1 MVQEWLIMVD
11 GKILVEK
18 LVEYA
23 KQFLHLSEYDE
34 TYIRNILL
42 GEFGLTSAAV
52 GYKVDTDE
60 IAAMT
65 VPDELFNATMDFA
78 RENNLC
84 ESGYEEIFA
93 TYIFGII
100 TPMPSEVN
108 QRMRALREKI
118 SAKAACEYLYEM
130 GIKNNYI
137 RKTAIDKNVGWTF
150 KDGKRTLE
158 ITINLSKPEKDNKDI
173 AKLVNAPKDTTKYP
187 LCLLCHENEGY
198 RGTLTHPARTNIRT
212 FRMTLAG
219 ETWYMQYSP
228 YAYFYQH
235 CILLS
240 SKHVPMQMTKNT
252 VEKLFDFIEY
262 VPHYFIGSNSDLPI
276 VGGSILNH
284 EHFQGGLH
292 ELPMHKAGLLR
303 TFRHENYPDVSIG
316 QVDWYNSVIRLSGY
330 NRNTVVDLAGEI
342 IEGWKQYSDPSVD
355 IIANE
360 NGVRHNTC
368 TTIARFLP
376 DNRYSVDIIFRNNCT
391 SEQYP
396 DGIFHA
402 HPEYHN
408 IKKEGIGLIEA
419 MGMYIL
425 PARLKRQLGEMAQV
439 LCGKTPYDK
448 EAIADPSHSLY
459 VHRFMIEKLID
470 KYGIVKDEKTAEKHI
485 TEYVNDV
492 CVHILENTAVF
503 KSDEQGKVAF
513 DRFLHT
519 LNIR

>member
-1 MVQEWLIMVD
+1 MVD

-18 LVEYA
+18 LVCYA
-23 KQFLHLSEYDE
+23 EKFLYLSDYDE
-34 TYIRNILL
+34 VYTRNLLL
-42 GEFGLTSAAV
+42 GEFGLTAAAV
-52 GYKVDTDE
+52 DPQIDE
-60 IAAMT
+60 KHIASMA
-65 VPDELFNATMDFA
+65 VPDELFDSVKLYAE
-78 RENNLC
+78 ENNLC
-84 ESGYEEIFA
+84 EKGYEEIYA

-100 TPMPSEVN
+100 TPKPSEVN
-108 QRMRALREKI
+108 QRMRTLREKI
-118 SAKAACEYLYEM
+118 SAKAACEYLYEL

-137 RKTAIDKNVGWTF
+137 RKTAIDKNIGWEF
-150 KDGKRTLE
+150 KDGNRTLE

-173 AKLVNAPKDTTKYP
+173 AKLVSAPKDTTKYP

-212 FRMTLAG
+212 FKMTLGG

-228 YAYFYQH
+228 YAYFFQH

-240 SKHVPMQMTKNT
+240 GKHVPMQMTRNT

-284 EHFQGGLH
+284 EHYQGGLH
-292 ELPMHKAGLLR
+292 QLPMHKAGNLR
-303 TFRHENYPDVSIG
+303 TFRHESYPDVEVG

-330 NRNTVVDLAGEI
+330 NRMTVAELAGEV
-342 IEGWKQYSDPSVD
+342 IEGWKKYSNESVG
-355 IIANE
+355 IIASE
-360 NGVRHNTC
+360 DGVRHNTC

-376 DNRYSVDIIFRNNCT
+376 DNRYSVDIILRNNRVN
-391 SEQYP
+391 EEYP

-419 MGMYIL
+419 MGMFIL
-425 PARLKRQLGEMAQV
+425 PARLKRQLGEIALI
-439 LCGKTPYDK
+439 LCGKVPYDK
-448 EAIADPSHSLY
+448 EAFADPSFDLY
-459 VHRFMIEKLID
+459 VHRDMVEKLIA
-470 KYGIVKDEKTAEKHI
+470 KNGFVRDEKTANRII
-485 TEYVNDV
+485 TDYVNDV

-503 KSDEQGKVAF
+503 KPDDDGKVAF
-513 DRFLHT
+513 NRFLQS
-519 LNIR
+519 LGIK

>member
-1 MVQEWLIMVD
+1 MVD

-18 LVEYA
+18 LLAYA
-23 KQFLHLSEYDE
+23 EKFLYLSDYDVV
-34 TYIRNILL
+34 YMRNVIL

-52 GYKVDTDE
+52 DPEIDTDA
-60 IAAMT
+60 IAKMT
-65 VPDELFNATMDFA
+65 VPDELFGDVMTFA
-78 RENNLC
+78 RENSLC
-84 ESGYEEIFA
+84 EEGYEEIFA
-93 TYIFGII
+93 TYIFGLL

-108 QRMRALREKI
+108 KHMRMLREKI
-118 SAKAACEYLYEM
+118 SAKAACEYLYEL

-137 RKTAIDKNVGWTF
+137 RKTAIDKNIGWEF
-150 KDGKRTLE
+150 KDGNRTLE

-173 AKLVNAPKDTTKYP
+173 AKLVGAPKDTTKYP

-198 RGTLTHPARTNIRT
+198 KGTLTHPARTNLRT
-212 FRMTLAG
+212 FRLTLGG

-240 SKHVPMQMTKNT
+240 GNHTPMQMTKNT
-252 VEKLFDFIEY
+252 VEKLLDFIEY
-262 VPHYFIGSNSDLPI
+262 APHYFVGSNSDLPI

-292 ELPMHKAGLLR
+292 QLPMHKAGNLR
-303 TFRHENYPDVSIG
+303 TFRHESYPDVEVG

-330 NRNTVVDLAGEI
+330 NRITLAEFAGEI
-342 IEGWKQYSDPSVD
+342 IEGWKKYSNESVG
-355 IIANE
+355 IIASE
-360 NGVRHNTC
+360 DGVRHNTC

-376 DNRYSVDIIFRNNCT
+376 DNRYSVDIILRNNRT
-391 SEQYP
+391 DEQYP

-419 MGMYIL
+419 MGMFIL
-425 PARLKRQLGEMAQV
+425 PARLKRQLGEIARI
-439 LCGKTPYDK
+439 LCGKDTYDK
-448 EAIADPSHSLY
+448 KAFEDPSYSLY
-459 VHRFMIEKLID
+459 VHRDMVEKLIA
-470 KYGIVKDEKTAEKHI
+470 KNGFVKDEKTADKII
-485 TEYVNDV
+485 TDYVNDV

-503 KSDEQGKVAF
+503 KSDDEGKVAF
-513 DRFLHT
+513 NRFLQS
-519 LNIR
+519 LGIK